1 LSVSEGTGAVF
12 PAIEVRETIMEIVLW
27 LILLPLG
34 GTGVMVWLYRM
45 PEHGAVPSR
54 LLVSWNRLLGEYHR
68 FLRGRFLEPGE
79 EECYRASLVA
89 VRAHSVDRHVILAQR
104 ALCIVTG
111 RRVMVEN
118 RQGLRVQILDSDIR
132 AVRAQRDYDPRD
144 GFSYWVVMERVG
156 SLLHEPEG
164 DIAPRCASQEQS
176 QALYSAIH
184 RTTAV
189 AVRT

>member
-1 LSVSEGTGAVF
+1 
-12 PAIEVRETIMEIVLW
+12 MEIALR

-34 GTGVMVWLYRM
+34 GTGVMLWLYRM

-54 LLVSWNRLLGEYHR
+54 LLFSWNRLLGEYHR

-118 RQGLRVQILDSDIR
+118 RQGLRVQILNSDIR
-132 AVRAQRDYDPRD
+132 TVRAQRDYDPRD

-156 SLLHEPEG
+156 SLKEKRRRVSPSG
-164 DIAPRCASQEQS
+164 PSTRSSRTSTGKCTRTDSSICCNASRAS
-176 QALYSAIH
+176 TRRIPS
-184 RTTAV
+184 
-189 AVRT
+189 